1 MKKPITRALSAFALV
16 AVLAGC
22 NQESNQVNSAAAPAA
37 LPVPVAS
44 PTVQN
49 IAEYADYTGR
59 LEAVEMVDVRPR
71 VSGYIESIHFT
82 EGQKVKAGDL
92 LYVIDARPFQ
102 AQVNR
107 LKAQV
112 TQAEAALSLANAN
125 LKRAQKLIEVNAIS
139 QEEADI
145 RSSEALQAEADVAAA
160 IASLEAANLDLEFT
174 QVIAPI
180 DGIADLRKVTVGN
193 LVVASVTEL
202 TTIVP
207 HNPIYAYY
215 EVDERAFLRSVRR
228 YFKGEVA
235 GRGEGAEIPAWL
247 GLDDEEGCP
256 HEGVINFSSN
266 QLNPNTATLTVRALF
281 QNEDEFLTPGLF
293 ARIRVA
299 TTDKADRI
307 LIPDTAVGTDQ
318 TIKYVWALKPDNS
331 VERRT
336 LELGPTHEGLRIVRS
351 GLTTEDRVI
360 VSGIQFIR
368 PGMTVDP
375 QPAAQ

>member
-1 MKKPITRALSAFALV
+1 MKKPLTLAVSTIAIL
-16 AVLAGC
+16 AVLVGC
-22 NQESNQVNSAAAPAA
+22 DKEAASPSAAANAA
-37 LPVPVAS
+37 LPVPVAN

-59 LEAVEMVDVRPR
+59 LEAVEIVDVRPR

-112 TQAEAALSLANAN
+112 NQAEAALALASAN
-125 LKRAQKLIEVNAIS
+125 LKRSQKLIEVNAIS

-145 RSSEALQAEADVAAA
+145 RSSEALQAEADLAAA
-160 IASLEAANLDLEFT
+160 IASMEAANLDLEFT
-174 QVIAPI
+174 RVIAPI
-180 DGIADLRKVTVGN
+180 DGIADRREVTVGN
-193 LVVASVTEL
+193 LVVASETEL

-207 HNPIYAYY
+207 HSPIYAYY
-215 EVDERAFLRSVRR
+215 EVDERAFLRSIRR
-228 YFKGEVA
+228 YAKVENL
-235 GRGEGAEIPAWL
+235 GRGSDAQIPAWL
-247 GLDDEEGCP
+247 GLDDETGYP
-256 HEGVINFSSN
+256 HEGVINFKSN

-281 QNEDEFLTPGLF
+281 ENEDEFLTPGLF

-299 TTDKADRI
+299 TTDKSDRI
-307 LIPDTAVGTDQ
+307 LIPDTAIGTDQ
-318 TIKYVWALKPDNS
+318 TIKYVWALTPENG

-351 GLTTEDRVI
+351 GLTTEDRII

>member
-1 MKKPITRALSAFALV
+1 MKKPLILAASTIVILAAFV
-16 AVLAGC
+16 GC
-22 NQESNQVNSAAAPAA
+22 NPETASTGVTATAP
-37 LPVPVAS
+37 LPVPVAH
-44 PTVQN
+44 PVVQN

-59 LEAVEMVDVRPR
+59 LEAVEIVDVRPR

-82 EGQKVKAGDL
+82 EGQEVHAGDL

-125 LKRAQKLIEVNAIS
+125 LKRSQKLIEVNAIS

-174 QVIAPI
+174 KVIAPI
-180 DGIADLRKVTVGN
+180 DGIADRREVTVGN
-193 LVVASVTEL
+193 LVVSSQTEL

-207 HNPIYAYY
+207 QKPIYAYY

-228 YFKGEVA
+228 HFNSENA
-235 GRGEGAEIPAWL
+235 SRSSTAEIPAWL
-247 GLDDEEGCP
+247 GLDDEVGYP
-256 HEGVINFSSN
+256 HEGVINFKSN

-281 QNEDEFLTPGLF
+281 QNEDELLTPGLF

-299 TTDKADRI
+299 VTDTSDRI
-307 LIPDTAVGTDQ
+307 LIPDTAIGTDQ

-336 LELGPTHEGLRIVRS
+336 LELGPMHEGQRIVRS
-351 GLTTEDRVI
+351 GLSAEDRII
-360 VSGIQFIR
+360 VTGIQFIR

-375 QPAAQ
+375 QPIAQ

>member
-1 MKKPITRALSAFALV
+1 MNKPLSLAVSTLALLATLV
-16 AVLAGC
+16 GC
-22 NQESNQVNSAAAPAA
+22 DNKAASPASPAANAA
-37 LPVPVAS
+37 LPVPVAN
-44 PTVQN
+44 PTQQH

-59 LEAVEMVDVRPR
+59 LEAVEIVDVRPR

-107 LKAQV
+107 LQAQV
-112 TQAEAALSLANAN
+112 NQAEAARSLAKAN
-125 LKRAQKLIEVNAIS
+125 LKRAEKLIEVNAIS

-145 RSSEALQAEADVAAA
+145 RNSEALQAEADVAAA
-160 IASLEAANLDLEFT
+160 IASLEAAHLDLEFT

-180 DGIADLRKVTVGN
+180 DGIADRREVTVGN
-193 LVVASVTEL
+193 LVVASETEL

-207 HNPIYAYY
+207 HSPIYAYY
-215 EVDERAFLRSVRR
+215 EVDERAFLRSLRR
-228 YFKGEVA
+228 YFNGETG
-235 GRGEGAEIPAWL
+235 GRHSDAQIPAWL
-247 GLDDEEGCP
+247 GLDDEEGYP
-256 HEGVINFSSN
+256 HQGIINFSSN

-299 TTDKADRI
+299 TTEKADRI
-307 LIPDTAVGTDQ
+307 LIPDTAIGTDQ
-318 TIKYVWALKPDNS
+318 TIKYVWALKDDNS

-351 GLTTEDRVI
+351 GLSTEDRII

-375 QPAAQ
+375 QAAAQ

>member
-1 MKKPITRALSAFALV
+1 MKKQLTLAVSTIAIL
-16 AVLAGC
+16 AVLVGC
-22 NQESNQVNSAAAPAA
+22 DKEAAAPSAAANAA
-37 LPVPVAS
+37 LPVPVAN

-59 LEAVEMVDVRPR
+59 LEAVEIVDVRPR

-112 TQAEAALSLANAN
+112 NQAEAALALANAN
-125 LKRAQKLIEVNAIS
+125 LKRSQKLIEVNAIS

-145 RSSEALQAEADVAAA
+145 RSSEALQAEADLAAA
-160 IASLEAANLDLEFT
+160 IASMEAAHLDLEFT

-180 DGIADLRKVTVGN
+180 DGIADRREVTVGN
-193 LVVASVTEL
+193 LVVASETEL

-207 HNPIYAYY
+207 HSPIYAYY
-215 EVDERAFLRSVRR
+215 EVDERAFLRSIRR
-228 YFKGEVA
+228 YAKVENL
-235 GRGEGAEIPAWL
+235 GRGSDAQIPAWL
-247 GLDDEEGCP
+247 GLDDETGYP
-256 HEGVINFSSN
+256 HEGVINFKSN

-281 QNEDEFLTPGLF
+281 ENEDEFLTPGLF

-299 TTDKADRI
+299 TTDKSDRI
-307 LIPDTAVGTDQ
+307 LIPDTAIGTDQ
-318 TIKYVWALKPDNS
+318 TIKYVWALTPENG

-351 GLTTEDRVI
+351 GLTTEDRII

>member
-1 MKKPITRALSAFALV
+1 MKKQLTLALSTALALAAFVGCGPKEAAL
-16 AVLAGC
+16 AQT
-22 NQESNQVNSAAAPAA
+22 NAA
-37 LPVPVAS
+37 LPVPVAHPS
-44 PTVQN
+44 MQH

-59 LEAVEMVDVRPR
+59 LEAVEIVDVRPR
-71 VSGYIESIHFT
+71 VSGYIESIHFK
-82 EGQKVKAGDL
+82 EGQEVKAGDL

-112 TQAEAALSLANAN
+112 TQAQAARSLANAN
-125 LKRAQKLIEVNAIS
+125 LKRSQKLIEVNAIS

-160 IASLEAANLDLEFT
+160 AAALAAAELDLEFT

-180 DGIADLRKVTVGN
+180 DGIADRREVTVGN
-193 LVVASVTEL
+193 LIVASQTEL

-207 HNPIYAYY
+207 HKPIYAYY

-228 YFKGEVA
+228 HFDEEDKGRAMEM
-235 GRGEGAEIPAWL
+235 EIPAWL
-247 GLDDEEGCP
+247 GLDDETGYP
-256 HEGVINFSSN
+256 HQGVINFRSN

-281 QNEDEFLTPGLF
+281 PNEDALLTPGLF

-307 LIPDTAVGTDQ
+307 LIPDTAIGTDQ
-318 TIKYVWALKPDNS
+318 TIKYAWTLKADNS

-351 GLTTEDRVI
+351 GLSTEDRVI

-368 PGMTVDP
+368 PGMIVDP
-375 QPAAQ
+375 QTAAQ

>member
-1 MKKPITRALSAFALV
+1 MKKPLTLAVSTIALL

-22 NQESNQVNSAAAPAA
+22 DKKAAAPAA
-37 LPVPVAS
+37 ANAPLPVPVAH

-59 LEAVEMVDVRPR
+59 LEAVEIVDVRPR

-112 TQAEAALSLANAN
+112 NQAEAALSLANAN
-125 LKRAQKLIEVNAIS
+125 LKRSQKLIEVNAIS

-145 RSSEALQAEADVAAA
+145 RSSEALQAEADLAAA
-160 IASLEAANLDLEFT
+160 IASMEAANLDLEFT

-180 DGIADLRKVTVGN
+180 DGIADRREVTVGN

-228 YFKGEVA
+228 HFNGDSG
-235 GRGEGAEIPAWL
+235 GRGSDVQIPAWL
-247 GLDDEEGCP
+247 GLDDETGYP
-256 HEGVINFSSN
+256 HEGVINFKSN

-281 QNEDEFLTPGLF
+281 ENEDEFLTPGLF

-299 TTDKADRI
+299 TTDKSDRI
-307 LIPDTAVGTDQ
+307 LIPDTAIGTDQ
-318 TIKYVWALKPDNS
+318 TIKYVWALNADNS

-351 GLTTEDRVI
+351 GLTTEDRII

-375 QPAAQ
+375 QTAAQ

>member
-1 MKKPITRALSAFALV
+1 MKKPLTLAVSTIALLV
-16 AVLAGC
+16 VLVGC
-22 NQESNQVNSAAAPAA
+22 DKNTDAPAA
-37 LPVPVAS
+37 ANAPLPVPVAH

-59 LEAVEMVDVRPR
+59 LEAVEIVDVRPR
-71 VSGYIESIHFT
+71 VSGYVESIHFT

-92 LYVIDARPFQ
+92 LYVIDPRPFQ

-112 TQAEAALSLANAN
+112 NQAEAALLLANAN
-125 LKRAQKLIEVNAIS
+125 LKRAEKLIEVNAIS

-160 IASLEAANLDLEFT
+160 IASLEAAHLDLEFT

-180 DGIADLRKVTVGN
+180 DGIADRREVTVGN

-207 HNPIYAYY
+207 HSPIYAYY

-228 YFKGEVA
+228 YFNGESA
-235 GRGEGAEIPAWL
+235 GRGSEAQIPAWL
-247 GLDDEEGCP
+247 GLDDETGYP
-256 HEGVINFSSN
+256 HEGVINFTSN

-281 QNEDEFLTPGLF
+281 ENEDEFLTPGLF

-299 TTDKADRI
+299 TTDKSDRI
-307 LIPDTAVGTDQ
+307 LIPDTAIGTDQ
-318 TIKYVWALKPDNS
+318 TIKYVWALNADNS

-351 GLTTEDRVI
+351 GLSTEDRII

-375 QPAAQ
+375 QPAVK